1 MGCLAIKQSKK
12 RLLDNKPSENTD
24 GPDSNSFNLVPLK
37 PGKWRKE
44 NLLKGN

>member
-37 PGKWRKE
+37 PGNGEKI
-44 NLLKGN
+44 NLLKEN